1 MLEGYRLSLN
11 MKLDN
16 SFQLGL
22 VFNILVP
29 SSTATGIFYT
39 QGYIVMQ
46 DWTGPGARYA
56 QLQVVN
62 AIHEKGHIRPIL
74 PVIQD
79 ILYPV

>member
-1 MLEGYRLSLN
+1 

-29 SSTATGIFYT
+29 SITATGIFYT

-46 DWTGPGARYA
+46 DWTGLGARYA